1 MSLKE
6 ELAALEHEQWMSW
19 ASDLMLSEEKLSDER
34 IKRWS
39 LFMVPY
45 EDLPDTFK
53 NSDRVWAEKVWAI
66 IEKHIPDI
74 AIKSDSLRSKDMPRG
89 LSARGGGE
97 EEADEDCPSGK
108 PLGNS
113 PNDQDDSPKFYF
125 RTKGGMVEDLDPELQ
140 SILKHRK
147 RI

>member
-74 AIKSDSLRSKDMPRG
+74 AIKSDSLRSTGQSGDG
-89 LSARGGGE
+89 SGGGE
-97 EEADEDCPSGK
+97 EEADETCQVGK
-108 PLGNS
+108 PLGSS
-113 PNDQDDSPKFYF
+113 PNIH
-125 RTKGGMVEDLDPELQ
+125 GGKVEVLDPELKA
-140 SILKHRK
+140 ILKHTKRK
-147 RI
+147 S

>member
-74 AIKSDSLRSKDMPRG
+74 SIKSDNLRR
-89 LSARGGGE
+89 AE
-97 EEADEDCPSGK
+97 
-108 PLGNS
+108 
-113 PNDQDDSPKFYF
+113 
-125 RTKGGMVEDLDPELQ
+125 
-140 SILKHRK
+140 
-147 RI
+147 